1 MPKPYSKTRLNLKS
15 TKHLSLRLGIPEQE
29 LKSVSLKAE
38 SLYSFDKA
46 PKKNGGFREI
56 SKPHPRLKKIQSSIH
71 RLLLEV
77 RVANSA
83 HGGIK
88 GRSNLTNAQVHCNK
102 CFLLNLDF
110 TTFFPNISHYRV
122 FGLFHKELGCSPEVA
137 SLLTRLTTVKGQ
149 VPQGGSMS
157 TDIANLV
164 MRSTDKRL
172 EGLSKE
178 FGITYTRY
186 VDDMSFSGNTIPE
199 NFIRLSKQIISQS
212 EFTLNSDKEMIADA
226 PKPKIV
232 TGLSVSR
239 KRPNV
244 PRKI

>member
-1 MPKPYSKTRLNLKS
+1 
-15 TKHLSLRLGIPEQE
+15 
-29 LKSVSLKAE
+29 
-38 SLYSFDKA
+38 
-46 PKKNGGFREI
+46 
-56 SKPHPRLKKIQSSIH
+56 
-71 RLLLEV
+71 
-77 RVANSA
+77 
-83 HGGIK
+83 
-88 GRSNLTNAQVHCNK
+88 
-102 CFLLNLDF
+102 
-110 TTFFPNISHYRV
+110 
-122 FGLFHKELGCSPEVA
+122 
-137 SLLTRLTTVKGQ
+137 
-149 VPQGGSMS
+149 MS
-157 TDIANLV
+157 TNIANLV

-212 EFTLNSDKEMIADA
+212 GFTLNSDKEMMADA

-244 PRKI
+244 PRKIRREIRKEAYIFENFEAINMKEAERYRREQQIQGKTGYLCYINKGG